1 MNLDKGFVPKK
12 TDEQKL
18 ASIRSQRESIVKI
31 LEQLAEQELQIIKNM
46 KHMRLCQVKS
56 PTAAERK
63 TEAEFNALF
72 GKYIEPNTDN
82 NEPDRK
88 D

>member
-1 MNLDKGFVPKK
+1 MNLDKGFVPKN

-18 ASIRSQRESIVKI
+18 ASIRSQRESIAKI
-31 LEQLAEQELQIIKNM
+31 LEQLAEQELEIVLRMN
-46 KHMRLCQVKS
+46 
-56 PTAAERK
+56 
-63 TEAEFNALF
+63 
-72 GKYIEPNTDN
+72 GYNTDN